1 MSAAPTGTGRASTG
15 RTSASGTA
23 HGGGVR
29 VAGLRV
35 EVHATGEAV
44 LPGID
49 LDVPDGQ
56 VIGLA
61 GETGSGKSTLALAL
75 LGHVSPG
82 LRQARGTVEV
92 AGTRV
97 TGAAPG
103 VLRSV
108 RGRVV
113 AYVPQDPSSALNPS
127 MRVGAAFAEVLR
139 AHGVRAVTDQEH
151 RMATLFAAVGLPAT
165 PDFLRRY
172 PHELSGGQKQR
183 VAIAIAFA
191 LEPRVVVMDEPT
203 TGLDVS
209 TTQAVV
215 ALVRDLSARTG
226 SSVVFV
232 SHDLRLL
239 LGFTDRLVVMR
250 SGEIVE
256 DLPAATFAVQARHPY
271 ARALLAALP
280 GGRSASGGAEGRPF
294 ALELAAVGARY
305 GATPVTHDVSLRL
318 PVGECLAVVGES
330 GSGKTTLARCVAGF
344 HPDYDGDVLVDDVVV
359 PRAVAH
365 RSAGLRRSVQYV
377 FQNPFASLNPRRAV
391 GDSVALAATSLTG
404 AGRRAAWDAT
414 RTLFERVGLREDHLR
429 ALPHELSGGQCQRV
443 ALARALV
450 VDPRVLVCD
459 EVTSSLDV
467 SVQAEIVALLQELQR
482 ERGLSMLFITHD
494 LALAQTVA
502 GRTAVLLQGQVVE
515 QGASTQVLRDPR
527 HPYTRRLV
535 EASRV
540 THGA

>member
-1 MSAAPTGTGRASTG
+1 MSAAGAEQVAR
-15 RTSASGTA
+15 
-23 HGGGVR
+23 GGVR
-29 VAGLRV
+29 VAGLRI
-35 EVHATGEAV
+35 EVASTDQAV
-44 LPGID
+44 LPGVD
-49 LDVPDGQ
+49 LEVPDGQ
-56 VIGLA
+56 IIGLA

-82 LRQARGTVEV
+82 LRLARGTVEV
-92 AGTRV
+92 AGTPV
-97 TGAAPG
+97 VGAPPDL
-103 VLRSV
+103 LRSM

-127 MRVGAAFAEVLR
+127 MRIGVAFAEVLR
-139 AHGVRAVTDQEH
+139 AHGVPDAAEQH
-151 RMATLFAAVGLPAT
+151 RRVSTLFAAVGLPSS

-250 SGEIVE
+250 SGEVVE
-256 DLPAATFAVQARHPY
+256 DLPAATFAAEARHPY

-280 GGRSASGGAEGRPF
+280 GGASAPVGGQDRPF
-294 ALELAAVGARY
+294 ALELAGVSARY
-305 GATPVTHDVSLRL
+305 GASTVTHEVSLRL

-344 HPDYDGDVLVDDVVV
+344 HPDYDGDVLVDDVVA

-365 RSAGLRRSVQYV
+365 RSAALRRSVQYV
-377 FQNPFASLNPRRAV
+377 FQNPFASLNPRRSV
-391 GDSVALAATSLTG
+391 GESVAVAATSLTG

-414 RTLFERVGLREDHLR
+414 RALFERVGLREDHLR

-450 VDPRVLVCD
+450 VGPQVLVCD

-467 SVQAEIVALLQELQR
+467 SVQAEIVDLLQELQR

-502 GRTAVLLQGQVVE
+502 GRTAVLLAGQVVE
-515 QGASTQVLRDPR
+515 QGASAQVLRDPQ

-540 THGA
+540 THGG